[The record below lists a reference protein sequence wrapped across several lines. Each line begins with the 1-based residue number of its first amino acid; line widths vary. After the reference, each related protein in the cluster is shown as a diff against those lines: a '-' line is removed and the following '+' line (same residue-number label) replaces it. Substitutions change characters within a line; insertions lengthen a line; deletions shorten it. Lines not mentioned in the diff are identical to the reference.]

1 AHRAPSLH
9 STRPSRTPCGLQD
22 KAPPPRGWLLS
33 SGLATL
39 CAPGSSAC
47 PPRPAVQGPPCSPAH
62 AFGHADPRPGRP
74 LSAGGHLGLK
84 TPPRQHLQDGCPSP
98 SRPSR
103 PITAPLIQGLLPHTW
118 AKPALLLSHL
128 KGRAC
133 LPLPPPLHPHAHH
146 IPVPA
151 LGRLDSVLV
160 DGSRSPRKPIDSL
173 RDSRSLSY
181 SPAER
186 RHPSPQPSPR
196 DQQRSSSERAS
207 RRAQRGDSRSP
218 NHKRR
223 KETPSPHPVRH
234 RSSRSP

>member
-1 AHRAPSLH
+1 MPLDMQILGLDVPCPLVDTSVSRLRPDNTSKTAAH
-9 STRPSRTPCGLQD
+9 
-22 KAPPPRGWLLS
+22 PPPD
-33 SGLATL
+33 
-39 CAPGSSAC
+39 
-47 PPRPAVQGPPCSPAH
+47 PPDPQQPPSY
-62 AFGHADPRPGRP
+62 R
-74 LSAGGHLGLK
+74 
-84 TPPRQHLQDGCPSP
+84 GCPLTHGQNLPFCCPTS
-98 SRPSR
+98 SRAGPVC
-103 PITAPLIQGLLPHTW
+103 L
-118 AKPALLLSHL
+118 
-128 KGRAC
+128 C
-133 LPLPPPLHPHAHH
+133 LPRCTLMPPH
-146 IPVPA
+146 IPVPD

-218 NHKRR
+218 SHKRR